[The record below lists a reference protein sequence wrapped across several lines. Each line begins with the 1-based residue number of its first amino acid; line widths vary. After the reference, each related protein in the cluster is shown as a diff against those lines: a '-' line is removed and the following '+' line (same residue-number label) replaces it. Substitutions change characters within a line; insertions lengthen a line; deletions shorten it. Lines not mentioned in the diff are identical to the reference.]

1 MDRSRPD
8 PEPSPLTQRRLQ
20 ALVEHSWDILSIM
33 DGQGRMLYNSPACE
47 RIHGFRRDELEG
59 RVTTELIHPQDRARV
74 ARAMAEI
81 LEDPSRVALVEY
93 RYARKDGG
101 WVWMEAVGVNLLDDP
116 EVRGIV
122 VNSRDITGQ
131 HRAEEALREEK
142 ERLLRIYQ
150 ASHDAIYVV
159 DTATMRYLDV
169 NEAFERITG
178 FTRAE
183 ALGRTSEEFGL
194 RVDPVDRDAAYQEFR
209 DTGRVVNRLVRL
221 QNRSGRTLWAEVNAG
236 AIELDGKACMVCT
249 ARDVT
254 ERILA
259 QSALQKAHAA
269 IEQSPAAILITDRDG
284 IIEYANEAFSRMC
297 GWPREQLLGRNPR
310 ILKSGEQDQAFYAG
324 LWNTVL
330 DGRTWKGRMHNRRR
344 DGSLFW
350 EEATISPLR
359 DDSGQ
364 ITHLVANILD
374 ITEAL
379 EAAASRE
386 RLEAHLART
395 QRLESLGSLAGGVAH
410 DINNVLGA
418 IMALASLH
426 QDEVPEGSRLRRDL
440 DAIVKACERGGSTV
454 KGLLAFAREGLS
466 EQVDVDVN
474 ALVQEQVVLLA
485 RTTHQ
490 QVRLETDLEPGLP
503 PVKGDPS
510 ALSHLLMNLC
520 VNALD
525 AMPGGG
531 TLALSTRREPGDRI
545 RVDVADT
552 GEGMT
557 PEVLDRAMEPFFT
570 TKPQGKG
577 TGLGLPMAYGTAK
590 AHGGRIDI
598 ASGPGRG
605 TRVSVFLPART
616 AAVAEPAAPEPGAG
630 PGRPLDMLVVDDD
643 DLVRHGLEQLLE
655 SLGHRPVAAA
665 SGPEALA
672 ILEAGAVL
680 DGVILDLN
688 MPGMNGSVTLA
699 RLRTLR
705 PSIPVII
712 ATGRIDQHA
721 LELASAVE
729 GVSLLP
735 KPFRREVLARHL
747 AAAIR

>member
-1 MDRSRPD
+1 MDAPNG

-33 DGQGRMLYNSPACE
+33 DSEGRMLYNSPACE

-59 RVTTELIHPQDRARV
+59 RVTTELIHPEDRDRV
-74 ARAMAEI
+74 ARAMAGI
-81 LEDPSRVALVEY
+81 LADPSQVATVEY

-101 WVWMEAVGVNLLDDP
+101 WVWMEAVGVNLLADP

-122 VNSRDITGQ
+122 VNSRDISGQ
-131 HRAEEALREEK
+131 HRAEEALRAEK

-159 DTATMRYLDV
+159 DTADMRYLDV

-178 FTRAE
+178 FSRAE
-183 ALGRTSEEFGL
+183 ILGRTSEEFGL
-194 RVDPVDRDAAYQEFR
+194 RVEPVDRDAAYEAFR
-209 DTGRVVNRLVRL
+209 TTGRVVNHLVRL
-221 QNRSGRTLWAEVNAG
+221 QDRAGRTLWAEVNAG
-236 AIELDGKACMVCT
+236 AIEFDGRACMVCT

-269 IEQSPAAILITDRDG
+269 IEQSPAGILITDRDG
-284 IIEYANEAFSRMC
+284 NIEYVNEAFSRMS
-297 GWPREQLLGRNPR
+297 GWRLEELAGRTPR
-310 ILKSGEQDQAFYAG
+310 ILKSGAQDSTFYAD

-330 DGRTWKGRMHNRRR
+330 EGRTWKGRLHNQRR

-359 DDSGQ
+359 DGSGR
-364 ITHLVANILD
+364 ITHLVANTLD

-379 EAAASRE
+379 ESAASRE

-395 QRLESLGSLAGGVAH
+395 QRLESLGGLAGGVAH

-426 QDEVPEGSRLRRDL
+426 QDQAPEGSRLRRDL

-454 KGLLAFAREGLS
+454 KGLLAFAREGLV
-466 EQVDVDVN
+466 EQVEVDLN
-474 ALVQEQVVLLA
+474 ALVREQAALLA

-490 QVRLETDLEPGLP
+490 QVRLETDLDPGLP

-531 TLALSTRREPGDRI
+531 TLILATRRESGERI
-545 RVDVADT
+545 RLEVADS
-552 GEGMT
+552 GEGMA

-598 ASGPGRG
+598 ASAPGLG
-605 TRVSVFLPART
+605 TRVSVVLPAMAPT
-616 AAVAEPAAPEPGAG
+616 GEAPAGPEPGTG
-630 PGRPLDMLVVDDD
+630 TGRSLAVLVVDDD

-672 ILEAGAVL
+672 VVEAGTPL

-688 MPGMNGSVTLA
+688 MPGMNGAATLE
-699 RLRTLR
+699 RLRRLR
-705 PSIPVII
+705 PTLPVVI
-712 ATGRIDQHA
+712 ATGRIDQQA
-721 LELASAVE
+721 LDLASAAE
-729 GVSLLP
+729 GVTLLP
-735 KPFRREVLARHL
+735 KPFRREVLGRHL
-747 AAAIR
+747 EAAIR